1 MDFQLFKLLK
11 ATFKDLPERSSGIYT
26 RDLFSAIKGGN
37 AKWSKLDFL
46 ILLQTTGTGTS
57 LLILV
62 PSGNIV
68 HVTMILTSSC
78 TRRLQFEPHVCN
90 K

>member
-46 ILLQTTGTGTS
+46 NTS
-57 LLILV
+57 SDDWDWYVSLNF
-62 PSGNIV
+62 GNIV